1 MRNKVRIAR
10 PLLAAVLITAAGL
23 MVAGSNEGVRGASTS
38 DAQWPVSGQN
48 LQDTRNQPDENIINH
63 SNAAKLVPTWVYKP
77 AASVSVTPTV
87 AGNHLYFS
95 DWAGNLYA
103 IDRYTGKTFWRAQI
117 SDYDGYSGAV
127 LRTSPAIY
135 EDELIFGD
143 NQGYTAPHNGANLI
157 AVNRN
162 TGALRW
168 ITQIDSHPAAI
179 VTGPA
184 VVYNGVVYQGV
195 SSSEEA
201 LAESPG
207 YPCCTFRGSVVAVN
221 AETGKILWQNYT
233 VPDNYGSTEEYSG
246 GAIWQEPVI
255 DPVRGLLYIGT
266 SNNYTVPEAVLACQT
281 KNPNANNCESPYDH
295 FDSVLAIDLHTGK
308 IRWSHRLE
316 GYDVW
321 TLPCAEPRPG
331 VECPSP
337 HGPDY
342 DLGGS
347 GGNLL
352 SNLVGFGQK
361 SGMYWALNPD
371 NGALLWGTM
380 VGPPGILWGTATDGK
395 RIYVAISNAN
405 RAAYTLTSGQKITWG
420 SWSALDASTGKILWQ
435 TADPTPNAQDT
446 GSVSVANGV
455 LYTGSLDGHMY
466 ALDAATGKILWS
478 YASGGSVIDGPAI
491 VDGVLYWGSGYPRGR
506 DIPNNKLY
514 AFTVS
519 H

>member
-1 MRNKVRIAR
+1 MRNKKGFAR
-10 PLLAAVLITAAGL
+10 PLLAVVLITAAGL
-23 MVAGSNEGVRGASTS
+23 TVGGVNEGLRGASPA
-38 DAQWPVSGQN
+38 AQWPVSGQN
-48 LQDTRNQPDENIINH
+48 WQDTRSQPYESIINH
-63 SNAAKLVPTWVYKP
+63 SNAATLAPMWVYKA

-87 AGNHLYFS
+87 VGDHLYFS

-117 SDYDGYSGAV
+117 SDYDGYAGAV
-127 LRTSPAIY
+127 LRTSPAVY
-135 EDELIFGD
+135 GDQLIFGD
-143 NQGYTAPHNGANLI
+143 NQGYTALHNGANLI
-157 AVNRN
+157 AVDRY

-168 ITQIDSHPAAI
+168 ITQIDSHGAAI

-184 VVYNGVVYQGV
+184 VVYNNVVYQGI

-201 LAESPG
+201 LADHVG

-221 AETGKILWQNYT
+221 ATTGKILWKNYT
-233 VPDNYGSTEEYSG
+233 VPDNNGSTDQYSG

-255 DPVRGLLYIGT
+255 DPARGLLYIGT
-266 SNNYTVPEAVLACQT
+266 SNNYTAPQSVLDCQT
-281 KNPNANNCESPYDH
+281 QNPNASNCTSPNDH
-295 FDSVLAIDLHTGK
+295 FDSALAMDLRTGK
-308 IRWSHRLE
+308 IRWSRRLE

-321 TLPCAEPRPG
+321 TVACIRPQPV

-337 HGPDY
+337 HGQDY

-347 GGNLL
+347 GANQLTNLL
-352 SNLVGFGQK
+352 GFGQK

-371 NGALLWGTM
+371 NGALLWGTV
-380 VGPPGILWGTATDGK
+380 VGPPGILWGTATDQK

-405 RAAYTLTSGQKITWG
+405 NVAYTLTSGQKTTG
-420 SWSALDASTGKILWQ
+420 GAWSALDASTGKILWQ
-435 TADPTPNAQDT
+435 TADPTPNALDT

-455 LYTGSLDGHMY
+455 LYTGSVDGHMY

-478 YASGGSVIDGPAI
+478 YASGGSVISGPAI
-491 VDGVLYWGSGYPRGR
+491 VDGVLYWGSGYPRAGGTA
-506 DIPNNKLY
+506 NNKLY
-514 AFTVS
+514 ALTVP